1 MPRRTRGA
9 GVTIPAPA
17 AAAANGNAATAH
29 RVMAT
34 PLVRHAVI
42 GRPEAA
48 QGRLERP
55 QAAADDLGLPRAG
68 TSGVRSGL
76 PARSGPW
83 PITPSAIGV
92 PPDLSPPGQRRSYVL
107 AAPHPGERGPSS
119 DRREAGDE

>member
-29 RVMAT
+29 RVRAT

-68 TSGVRSGL
+68 TSGSALGVHCGTHRLERGEHVSDPSAVFLIRAASRIAYSVCVRS
-76 PARSGPW
+76 
-83 PITPSAIGV
+83 
-92 PPDLSPPGQRRSYVL
+92 
-107 AAPHPGERGPSS
+107 
-119 DRREAGDE
+119 